1 MPEPPLKTTNRPAT
15 RRRPIAQTRTLVA
28 GALAVWATLGFSN
41 AWAVN
46 TCTVASTV
54 QAFGAY
60 NTLTAL
66 PGTSTVTVTCTHST
80 AAAHTFPYTIALSSG
95 PGTYALRQMAGSGD
109 ILTYN
114 LYTNAAHTTVWGDG
128 SGVTNTVS
136 GSIVVASGAGRSGFQ
151 AQTVYGLI
159 TAPQNVRA
167 ASYATT
173 SPITVTVT
181 Y

>member
-1 MPEPPLKTTNRPAT
+1 MKSRNRSAM
-15 RRRPIAQTRTLVA
+15 RRRPIAQARTLVTA
-28 GALAVWATLGFSN
+28 ALALCATIGFSN
-41 AWAVN
+41 AWAAN

-54 QAFGAY
+54 HAFGAY

-66 PGTSTVTVTCTHST
+66 SGTSTITVTCTHST

-109 ILTYN
+109 TLTYN
-114 LYTNAAHTTVWGDG
+114 LYTNAAHTIIWGDG
-128 SGVTNTVS
+128 TATTSTVS

-173 SPITVTVT
+173 TPITVTVT

>member
-1 MPEPPLKTTNRPAT
+1 MKTSNRPAI
-15 RRRPIAQTRTLVA
+15 RRRPIVQARALIA
-28 GALAVWATLGFSN
+28 AALAVCTTIGFSN

-54 QAFGAY
+54 HAFGAY

-66 PGTSTVTVTCTHST
+66 PGTSTITVTCTHST
-80 AAAHTFPYTIALSSG
+80 NPAHTFPYTIALSSG
-95 PGTYALRQMAGSGD
+95 PGTYALRQMAGGGD
-109 ILTYN
+109 TLTYN

-128 SGVTNTVS
+128 SGVTSTVG
-136 GSIVVASGAGRSGFQ
+136 GSIVVAAGTGASGFQ

-173 SPITVTVT
+173 TPITVTVT